1 MQRQSACL
9 CHLPTGALIPKM
21 TSVFGIICWSRHF
34 FMPNGINHPEPLSS
48 HNILTNVSLVEHQL
62 SKPNHTADRFVSCG
76 TVKHFYPHWCQRNTQ
91 AAASSTTFVCEGE
104 RAGEREGETDG
115 RQAKERERQTVQLF
129 YWIWIEKS
137 WSWISDSS
145 VLWRSSFTAHMMP
158 ASMSSAGWKGPSN
171 TSRRHVIFPL
181 SLFSKL
187 ILMQ

>member
-1 MQRQSACL
+1 
-9 CHLPTGALIPKM
+9 M

-104 RAGEREGETDG
+104 REGERAGERDG
-115 RQAKERERQTVQLF
+115 WTASERERETDSTAVLLNLDRKVMKLDL
-129 YWIWIEKS
+129 WLI
-137 WSWISDSS
+137 SS
-145 VLWRSSFTAHMMP
+145 VTLQFHGSYD
-158 ASMSSAGWKGPSN
+158 ASQ
-171 TSRRHVIFPL
+171 HVISWVEGTFQYQPPSCYFSPFPFL
-181 SLFSKL
+181 EANSDAITITEMF
-187 ILMQ
+187 ITV